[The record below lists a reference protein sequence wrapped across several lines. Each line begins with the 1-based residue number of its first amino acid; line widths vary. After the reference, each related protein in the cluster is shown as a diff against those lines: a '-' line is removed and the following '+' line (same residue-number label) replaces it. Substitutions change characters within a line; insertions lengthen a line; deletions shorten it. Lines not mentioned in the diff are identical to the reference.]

1 MKLLY
6 TVNGDLGLDQECSN
20 VALPPGIPAT
30 DEEVE
35 KSLLHRVQ
43 KDVAELTE
51 TLWQLFLF
59 YDGLGRHELCAGV
72 VGIIMQYCNDPEDRA
87 YCYLIAGQLAEKSHN
102 YSAALAHYAR
112 GIELRP
118 SEKRTRYFLYNNTAH
133 CLNRQGSYAAAERNC
148 RLAIDIDAQVANA
161 FKNLGIS
168 LAGQR
173 DTAGAFRAHI
183 EALRRC
189 YEPSPCQ
196 NPYRRC
202 RR

>member
-1 MKLLY
+1 MKLPC
-6 TVNGDLGLDQECSN
+6 TRNGDLGLDRECSS
-20 VALPPGIPAT
+20 VALPAGIPAT

-35 KSLLHRVQ
+35 KSLLHRLK

-59 YDGLGRHELCAGV
+59 YDGLGRHELCADL

-87 YCYLIAGQLAEKSHN
+87 YCYLILGQLAEKSRK
-102 YSAALAHYAR
+102 YSAALEHYAK

-118 SEKRTRYFLYNNTAH
+118 SDKRTAYFLYNNTAH
-133 CLNRQGSYAAAERNC
+133 CLNRQGRYAEAERNC
-148 RLAIDIDAQVANA
+148 RLAIDIDSQVANA
-161 FKNLGIS
+161 FKNLGVS

-173 DTAGAFRAHI
+173 DPAGAFRAHI

-189 YEPSPCQ
+189 YDPNPRQ
-196 NPYRRC
+196 NPYRRH

>member
-1 MKLLY
+1 
-6 TVNGDLGLDQECSN
+6 LDRECSS

-35 KSLLHRVQ
+35 KSLLLRLQ

-59 YDGLGRHELCAGV
+59 YDGLGRNELCADL

-87 YCYLIAGQLAEKSHN
+87 YCYLISGQLAEKNHK

-112 GIELRP
+112 GIALRP
-118 SEKRTRYFLYNNTAH
+118 SETRTAYFLYTNTAY
-133 CLNRQGSYAAAERNC
+133 CLNRQGRYAEAEHNC
-148 RLAIDIDAQVANA
+148 RLAIDINPQVANA
-161 FKNLGIS
+161 FKNLGVS
-168 LAGQR
+168 LAGQH
-173 DTAGAFRAHI
+173 DTPGAFRAYI

-189 YEPSPCQ
+189 YDPSPCQ
-196 NPYRRC
+196 NPYRRH
-202 RR
+202 RG